1 MSRIMTSTGSAVDAV
16 RYVAASMQEIEQVT
30 TAIASTVEEQGAAT
44 EISRN
49 ASMAAQGTKTLASNI
64 STVNGAIG
72 ETTRSAGAVLE
83 ASQSL
88 STEAARLTREV
99 QGFFLELR
107 TGPLDRRGG
116 EDSNYKGPERRA
128 ARSKQAA

>member
-49 ASMAAQGTKTLASNI
+49 ASMAAQGTKTLARN
-64 STVNGAIG
+64 
-72 ETTRSAGAVLE
+72 
-83 ASQSL
+83 
-88 STEAARLTREV
+88 
-99 QGFFLELR
+99 
-107 TGPLDRRGG
+107 LDRQRRDRRDHALGRRGARG
-116 EDSNYKGPERRA
+116 LAVAFDRSRPPDPGSAWLLPRA
-128 ARSKQAA
+128 A